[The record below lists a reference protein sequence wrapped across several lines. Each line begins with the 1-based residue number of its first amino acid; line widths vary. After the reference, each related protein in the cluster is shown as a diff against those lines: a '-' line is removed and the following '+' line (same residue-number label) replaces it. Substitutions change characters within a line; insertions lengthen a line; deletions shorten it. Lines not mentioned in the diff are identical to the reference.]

1 MVILLS
7 WHNITSDSTDMST
20 SACSSVHGVYT
31 KHGEKKQR
39 QTTRTCTSY
48 QHITNRTGQP
58 MGWGLKQPLFVSV
71 SKCFRCPHAISEVH
85 IISEKLAHR
94 NALFFPRC
102 SSAEPSKS
110 KNNAAD
116 TCPIERLFAK
126 CCPGCKKTQKKTNVD
141 RSNLMGG
148 KIIDMLHT
156 RKAYFDQ
163 LSGKR
168 NLTRGRSGKTE
179 VALAKR
185 TSALSPV
192 RRVVNAKHGV
202 FLKLYVSLRGLA
214 FLSTRHCS
222 FRLLRLEFFESRV
235 NLFEKPGYSG
245 HVLLNCVDFVIMC

>member
-20 SACSSVHGVYT
+20 SACSSVHGVYS

-110 KNNAAD
+110 KNNTAD

-126 CCPGCKKTQKKTNVD
+126 CCPGCKKEKEKKKETSTEATWWGV
-141 RSNLMGG
+141 G
-148 KIIDMLHT
+148 KIVDILHI
-156 RKAYFDQ
+156 RKAFFDQ

-168 NLTRGRSGKTE
+168 NLTRGRSGETE

-192 RRVVNAKHGV
+192 RRVVAKHGY
-202 FLKLYVSLRGLA
+202 F
-214 FLSTRHCS
+214 
-222 FRLLRLEFFESRV
+222 
-235 NLFEKPGYSG
+235 
-245 HVLLNCVDFVIMC
+245 

>member
-1 MVILLS
+1 M
-7 WHNITSDSTDMST
+7 
-20 SACSSVHGVYT
+20 
-31 KHGEKKQR
+31 
-39 QTTRTCTSY
+39 
-48 QHITNRTGQP
+48 
-58 MGWGLKQPLFVSV
+58 

-222 FRLLRLEFFESRV
+222 FRLLKLEFFESRV

>member
-110 KNNAAD
+110 KNNTAD

-126 CCPGCKKTQKKTNVD
+126 CCPVCKKNNKKKQTSTAATWWGEDHWYAAHPKGIFWSVKWETQLNKRKKRRN
-141 RSNLMGG
+141 RSSFGEAN
-148 KIIDMLHT
+148 
-156 RKAYFDQ
+156 F
-163 LSGKR
+163 
-168 NLTRGRSGKTE
+168 
-179 VALAKR
+179 
-185 TSALSPV
+185 SALTSQK
-192 RRVVNAKHGV
+192 RRQRKTWCIFKTVCFSAWFGLFIHT
-202 FLKLYVSLRGLA
+202 SLQ
-214 FLSTRHCS
+214 F
-222 FRLLRLEFFESRV
+222 
-235 NLFEKPGYSG
+235 
-245 HVLLNCVDFVIMC
+245 